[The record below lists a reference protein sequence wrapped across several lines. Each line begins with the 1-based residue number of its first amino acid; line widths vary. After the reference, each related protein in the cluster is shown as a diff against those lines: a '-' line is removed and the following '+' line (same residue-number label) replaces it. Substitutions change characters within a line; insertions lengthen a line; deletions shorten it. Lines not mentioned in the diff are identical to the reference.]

1 MPLSAGLHLCVRSDH
16 LVGVGDDANAVA
28 EEEDEDDVDG
38 DAGEGHLAFPQH
50 CRLVLLTAWVLE
62 STNTVVLDYN

>member
-1 MPLSAGLHLCVRSDH
+1 MPEIYLCVGGDH

-38 DAGEGHLAFPQH
+38 DAGEGHFALPQH
-50 CRLVLLTAWVLE
+50 RRLVLLTV
-62 STNTVVLDYN
+62 

>member
-1 MPLSAGLHLCVRSDH
+1 MPEIYLCVCGDH

-38 DAGEGHLAFPQH
+38 DAGEGHLALTQH
-50 CRLVLLTAWVLE
+50 RRLVLLTV
-62 STNTVVLDYN
+62 